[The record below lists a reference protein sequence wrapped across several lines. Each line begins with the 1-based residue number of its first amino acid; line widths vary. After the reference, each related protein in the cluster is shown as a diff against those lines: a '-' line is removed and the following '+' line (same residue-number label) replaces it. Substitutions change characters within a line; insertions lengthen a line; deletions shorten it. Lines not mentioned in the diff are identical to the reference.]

1 MKRFLFATI
10 ILSAGLMVWLGSVPD
25 SVAQSKP
32 KLGGPTVELDGM
44 KSQVFDFFK
53 PQKAD
58 SPLLYKFQLPQDLKS
73 DQNSADLTISEVTGK
88 PDDVI
93 AGWKG
98 KWTPPKGFTIDKVS
112 RMETFKVGDATVT
125 RFTTQGSYDKAGK
138 KVDDYRMVGYVFEGK
153 KKEYGIEFIGP
164 FKTVGL
170 HMPNMDAWVKAFKQ

>member
-10 ILSAGLMVWLGSVPD
+10 ILSAGLMVWLGSGPD

-58 SPLLYKFQLPQDLKS
+58 SPLLYKFQLPKDLKS
-73 DQNSADLTISEVTGK
+73 DQDMADLTINEVTGK

-98 KWTPPKGFTIDKVS
+98 KWTAPKGCTVAKVS
-112 RMETFKVGDATVT
+112 RVETFKVGDANVT
-125 RFTTQGSYDKAGK
+125 RFTTQGSYDKGGK
-138 KVDDYRMVGYVFEGK
+138 KFDDYRMVGYVFAGK
-153 KKEYGIEFIGP
+153 NKEFGIELIGP
-164 FKTVGL
+164 
-170 HMPNMDAWVKAFKQ
+170 

>member
-1 MKRFLFATI
+1 MQRSLFGMAV
-10 ILSAGLMVWLGSVPD
+10 LLAALLPWLGSTPE

-58 SPLLYKFQLPQDLKS
+58 SPLLYKFQLPKDLKS
-73 DQNSADLTISEVTGK
+73 DQDMADLTISEVTGK

-98 KWTPPKGFTIDKVS
+98 KWTPPKNFTIDKVS
-112 RMETFKVGDATVT
+112 RTETFKVGDATVT
-125 RFTTQGSYDKAGK
+125 RFTVQGAYDKNGK
-138 KVDDYRMVGYVFEGK
+138 KFDDFRMVGYVFAGK
-153 KKEYGIEFIGP
+153 NKEYGIELIGP

-170 HMPNMDAWVKAFKQ
+170 HMPNMDAWVKAFK